1 MTTLTMQ
8 LSEEVFAAV
17 RSGPVDFLKEMRLAA
32 ASKWYSTGLI
42 SQEIAAEVAGLD
54 RTDFLLAL
62 ARMGQDSFVV
72 DLDELKKEIG
82 YEE

>member
-1 MTTLTMQ
+1 
-8 LSEEVFAAV
+8 
-17 RSGPVDFLKEMRLAA
+17 MRLAA
-32 ASKWYSTGLI
+32 AAKWYSSGLV

-82 YEE
+82 YEG

>member
-8 LSEEVFAAV
+8 LPEDVFAAV
-17 RSGPVDFLKEMRLAA
+17 RSGPIDFLKEMRLAA
-32 ASKWYSTGLI
+32 AAKWYSSGLV

-82 YEE
+82 YEG